1 MSASNADSGQKNIL
15 VLNSYND
22 GAAWNNE
29 LTSLILK
36 TSAHS
41 SDFTVSVVNLNF
53 TYITNDTIYERTL
66 NGVLSR
72 FPKAPDGMVILGA
85 PGFTLMEKLT
95 AKWGNIPTIF
105 IGNATA

>member
-85 PGFTLMEKLT
+85 RALRLWKNLRPNG
-95 AKWGNIPTIF
+95 
-105 IGNATA
+105 ATYPPYS